1 MTRKMTAAAAALLLL
16 TAGSV
21 GTASAQS
28 TPASA
33 TVSAASGWAAWHGCW
48 RPAGEEV
55 PTVALVCIAPGETP
69 STIRVIAF
77 DGVAIVEESA
87 VHADGQPRPVNEGGC
102 TGTETAAWSQDGRRV
117 FTRAELDCAGV
128 RRVSTGVIALIA
140 ENEWIDAQAVT
151 VADQHATRAVRYRS
165 VRPENVPAA
174 LAHLVPERQLALE
187 AARIAT
193 SRPLDVDAVVEASGR
208 VAEPALEA
216 LLAARQH
223 GFGLNARTLL
233 DLEQRGVAAS
243 VIDMMIALSYPRTFA
258 VQEQPRTES
267 MDRGQWT
274 SASRRALG
282 ERCRDAWYRD
292 RNRMECDSF
301 YASGYSPYGYS
312 PYGFNRYGYSPYGY
326 DNYGWHYGRG
336 PIVVIVR
343 PEDSARGGDVVPGR
357 GYTRGNAEPSGR
369 TARPRDGG
377 SAQPNSAG
385 SSSGANAT
393 QPSTNSGTST
403 GRQAVP
409 RPNNDGGGNGNGGNN
424 GGSGG
429 NNDG

>member
-1 MTRKMTAAAAALLLL
+1 
-16 TAGSV
+16 
-21 GTASAQS
+21 
-28 TPASA
+28 
-33 TVSAASGWAAWHGCW
+33 
-48 RPAGEEV
+48 
-55 PTVALVCIAPGETP
+55 VALVCIAPGGTA
-69 STIRVIAF
+69 SSIRVIAF
-77 DGVAIVEESA
+77 DGEAIVEESV
-87 VHADGQPRPVNEGGC
+87 VHADGQPRPVHEGGC

-151 VADQHATRAVRYRS
+151 VADQHAARAVRYRS

-174 LAHLVPERQLALE
+174 VAHLVPERQLALE

-193 SRPLDVDAVVEASGR
+193 SRPLDVDAVVEASAR

-223 GFGLNARTLL
+223 GFGLNARALL
-233 DLEQRGVAAS
+233 DLERRGVPAS

-258 VQEQPRTES
+258 VQEQPRTQTA
-267 MDRGQWT
+267 DREWP

-326 DNYGWHYGRG
+326 DSYGWHYGRG

-343 PEDSARGGDVVPGR
+343 PEDSSRGGDVVPGR

-369 TARPRDGG
+369 SARPRDGG
-377 SAQPNSAG
+377 NAQPNPSG

-393 QPSTNSGTST
+393 QPSGSGSSSGTST

-424 GGSGG
+424 GGSNGNGNGG
-429 NNDG
+429 NSDG